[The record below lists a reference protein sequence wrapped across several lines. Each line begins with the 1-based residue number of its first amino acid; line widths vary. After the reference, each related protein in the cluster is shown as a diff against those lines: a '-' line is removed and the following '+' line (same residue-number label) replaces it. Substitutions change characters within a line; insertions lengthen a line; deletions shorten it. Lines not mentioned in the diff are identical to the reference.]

1 MDFIQK
7 NTDGEHE
14 IIFLTTCPFIRVGH
28 LKNCIRDKLLRVIT
42 SFRNRKYLII
52 ACHTLSSTI
61 LDLVLRHN
69 NLLNGMKVFEPIL
82 PACMHIQKKKYKN
95 ILILST
101 AVTARVRWHAR
112 FLASNVTYITFDQ
125 LHAAIDNNDVNGI
138 EKELKRLSARQN
150 FISTCDCVLLGCTH
164 FNIIKKTISKHLCQN
179 HFKGTIVD
187 SNRILKNYVKKSF
200 FCSNF

>member
-69 NLLNGMKVFEPIL
+69 NLLNGMKVFEPIV
-82 PACMHIQKKKYKN
+82 PACMHIQKKNTK
-95 ILILST
+95 I
-101 AVTARVRWHAR
+101 
-112 FLASNVTYITFDQ
+112 F
-125 LHAAIDNNDVNGI
+125 
-138 EKELKRLSARQN
+138 
-150 FISTCDCVLLGCTH
+150 
-164 FNIIKKTISKHLCQN
+164 
-179 HFKGTIVD
+179 
-187 SNRILKNYVKKSF
+187 
-200 FCSNF
+200 